1 MSITISIWLFIAII
15 IVAILIGF
23 YAGKM
28 TYENR
33 DEMKEDNRKEQSV
46 EKRVVEDI
54 DDKIEWDKLDILKDW
69 MIGSPISGEISS
81 FYDEGRK
88 GVIIHPEQG
97 KLFAP
102 VAGKIKKL
110 YPTGNALQLCT
121 DYGITLLIQVGT
133 KTDELEGLYFR
144 PRVVQNEIVV
154 RGKLLLEFDIDGI
167 CKEGYDVSIRMSIED
182 GGANREVTI
191 VDATR
196 IKVGEHVLGVSK

>member
-1 MSITISIWLFIAII
+1 MSITISIWLFIVII

-28 TYENR
+28 TYDNR
-33 DEMKEDNRKEQSV
+33 DEKKEEKLEQNLSKEKVEENKEDNIKWE
-46 EKRVVEDI
+46 
-54 DDKIEWDKLDILKDW
+54 KLDLLKEW

-88 GVIIHPEQG
+88 GVVIHPEQG

-102 VAGKIKKL
+102 VAGKVTKL
-110 YPTGNALQLCT
+110 YPTGNALQLST
-121 DYGITLLIQVGT
+121 DYGIIIMIQVGT
-133 KTDELEGLYFR
+133 KTDEWEGLYFR

-154 RGKLLLEFDIDGI
+154 RGKLLLEFDIEGI

-182 GGANREVTI
+182 STNREVTI
-191 VDATR
+191 VDAAR